1 MSKRTL
7 KGRTKIKHGLVGKT
21 MGRSRGPLVYN
32 DIVGRNVTQKI
43 DEAIK
48 RNHKWVKQKK

>member
-1 MSKRTL
+1 MSKKTL

-32 DIVGRNVTQKI
+32 DHVGHNVTQKI

-48 RNHKWVKQKK
+48 RNLKSKNG

>member
-7 KGRTKIKHGLVGKT
+7 KGRTQFKGNVGKT

-32 DIVGRNVTQKI
+32 EVVGHLVTQKL
-43 DEAIK
+43 DDAINRNKK
-48 RNHKWVKQKK
+48 RKTKT

>member
-7 KGRTKIKHGLVGKT
+7 KGRTQFKSNVGKT
-21 MGRSRGPLVYN
+21 LGRSRGPLVYN
-32 DIVGRNVTQKI
+32 ETVGHKVTQKI

-48 RNHKWVKQKK
+48 RNQNKKS